1 MAVIIEQLVL
11 YIYRLPVT
19 QLMICGV
26 LAAVVFCHLC
36 RVYAGRRWMRPCLG
50 AVLALWFGGVLWTT
64 LLSRDGGQFE
74 ANWVPLHTYWIV
86 LCGGE
91 RELLRSAF
99 MNAALFYP
107 AGLLCAGLSRGRFR
121 GGMCCT
127 VVLLALFSLSIE
139 LSQGFWQL
147 GNAEI
152 DDVIH
157 NTLGAAAGFAA
168 FHLKWID
175 RPPTKNECEKKEYQP

>member
-1 MAVIIEQLVL
+1 MDRYIDSLVL
-11 YIYRLPVT
+11 YIYCLPVT

-139 LSQGFWQL
+139 LSQDFWQL